1 MIAATLGLVLFVTA
15 LTDCL
20 LLFVIALV
28 ADFVLFV
35 MAVTLIVYV
44 LIVSPIHIQVEL
56 SFSSLAL

>member
-1 MIAATLGLVLFVTA
+1 MIAATLGLVLFVIA
-15 LTDCL
+15 LTACL

-35 MAVTLIVYV
+35 MAVMLIV
-44 LIVSPIHIQVEL
+44 VSPIHIQVEL